1 MRVRSQD
8 QTKVIGMSRVVGHG
22 IGCSRFK
29 LEAHDVKWEGHRRS
43 EATGANQGHARATE
57 LSAEFRIKG

>member
-1 MRVRSQD
+1 
-8 QTKVIGMSRVVGHG
+8 MSGVVGQG

-43 EATGANQGHARATE
+43 EVTGASQGHARATE
-57 LSAEFRIKG
+57 LSAEIRIKG